1 MTAELIPARLGHI
14 LSLERR
20 VRDETKMLERH
31 MAPDSMHA
39 AARMFRNSRYAKALR
54 IDGRVYAAYGIIGA
68 LLTPKAMLWLM
79 VDPAIWCHIRVFVRT
94 LRAEFDRLKRDE
106 PGLYSLV
113 ITDDA
118 IGCRFAEHWGFRLGE
133 PLPLGFRMAELREAA

>member
-1 MTAELIPARLGHI
+1 MSAELIAARLGHI

-20 VRDETKMLERH
+20 VRDETKMLERY
-31 MAPDSMHA
+31 MAPDSTRA
-39 AARMFRNSRYAKALR
+39 AARMFRDSRYVKALR

-68 LLTPKAMLWLM
+68 LLTPRAMLWLM
-79 VDPAIWCHIRVFVRT
+79 VDPAICCHLKTFLRV
-94 LRAEFDRLKRDE
+94 LRSEFDRLKREE

-118 IGCRFAEHWGFRLGE
+118 TGCRFAEHFGFRLGE
-133 PLPLGFRMAELREAA
+133 PLPLGIRMAELKEAA